1 MFNFA
6 NATTLATLLRGDG
19 GEINVPRA
27 LTPDQCSELLSAGL
41 IVETGVESQR
51 PDHRY
56 QATELAQDII
66 WGRIE

>member
-1 MFNFA
+1 MTTEFITTAA
-6 NATTLATLLRGDG
+6 NLLRKDG
-19 GEINVPRA
+19 NEINVPRA
-27 LTPDQCSELLSAGL
+27 LTPDQCVELLDAGL

-51 PDHRY
+51 PDRRY